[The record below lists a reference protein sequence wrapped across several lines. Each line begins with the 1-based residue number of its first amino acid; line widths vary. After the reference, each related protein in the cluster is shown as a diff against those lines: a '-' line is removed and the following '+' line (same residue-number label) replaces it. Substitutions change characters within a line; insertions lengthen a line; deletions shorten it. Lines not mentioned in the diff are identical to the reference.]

1 MKRDWLL
8 TYTLDASKPR
18 IHSTSS
24 TLDRARLCLVR
35 VLTTHAEEGEDTPH
49 AIRTALELEEGAAI
63 KSPSGRVWRI
73 FDAEKML
80 R

>member
-8 TYTLDASKPR
+8 VYTRDGSKPR

-35 VLTTHAEEGEDTPH
+35 VLTTHVEEGEKTPD
-49 AIRTALELEEGAAI
+49 AIRSALELEEGGAL

-80 R
+80 Q